1 MSACYTGPD
10 PYDNERGRMAIWG
23 WAKKASG
30 VDPVTGRETGGGINE
45 GRSFDD
51 VHDAINRHFY
61 NGLARPEWI
70 TEKLAGRKTPLKPFA
85 MASKLAEMNRRNIVA
100 HAQDL
105 TNTIQKQQKQRPI
118 GRALETAFD
127 FPRKLAVGG
136 HSLALTQT
144 HPGDLVFQPRNM
156 GAYWSNLLHTW
167 GKAFPLVSAKRS
179 AEMNVEV
186 NDYFNNKVKKTANYD
201 MALASKLDIGE
212 GAHGGNLIGQA
223 GTPTARAWKLIQV
236 ARYKMFSSEYN
247 LALKRNPALSEGDK
261 LELGKLLAQMANHA
275 TGSSGG
281 MPKEVSPALFG
292 PRLTASKISRLIGD
306 PIQTLRHSPWSPIF
320 DPTSSPA
327 QRVVANR
334 RMVRATQY
342 LTTLGVFLGANWG
355 FNKATGTKDEDNVN
369 LTDPTRADFLS
380 FKTGGLEWSV
390 PGMHTEL
397 KFLANVIAI
406 SAQQFWSQKE
416 INKKSRGQGQW
427 GELQKSA
434 GQWALNKLV
443 PGGQIAG
450 ELLLGHNWQGRP
462 LPEPWVDQTG
472 TKNALPYGAFPQ
484 LKGPFHYAD
493 AGLEYALEHAPIPF
507 TGPIRY
513 IYDQLRDRGSSAGDA
528 LSIIRSLG
536 QGAALTAG
544 GIAGF
549 HANPTFKSAT
559 EAKKQNFVANQLG
572 H

>member
-10 PYDNERGRMAIWG
+10 PYDNERGRMAIWA
-23 WAKKASG
+23 WAKKHSG
-30 VDPVTGRETGGGINE
+30 VDPKTGRETGGGIDE
-45 GRSFDD
+45 GRSWDD

-61 NGLARPEWI
+61 NGFAQPKWI

-105 TNTIQKQQKQRPI
+105 TAAIQKQQKQKPI

-127 FPRKLAVGG
+127 FPRKAAVGG
-136 HSLALTQT
+136 HSLAIPQT
-144 HPGDLVFQPRNM
+144 HTGDLVFQPRNM
-156 GAYWSNLLHTW
+156 GAHWASLFHTW
-167 GKAFPLVSAKRS
+167 GKAFPFVSAKRS

-212 GAHGGNLIGQA
+212 GAHGGNLIGKA
-223 GTPTARAWKLIQV
+223 GTPTARVWKLIQV
-236 ARYKMFSSEYN
+236 ERYKMFSSEYK
-247 LALKRNPALSEGDK
+247 LALKRNPALTEADK

-281 MPKEVSPALFG
+281 MPKEISPALFG
-292 PRLTASKISRLIGD
+292 PRLTASKISRMIGD

-327 QRVVANR
+327 QRIVANR

-342 LTTLGVFLGANWG
+342 LGTLTGFLAANWG
-355 FNKATGTKDEDNVN
+355 FNKATGVEDKDNVN

-380 FKTGGLEWSV
+380 FKTGGLEWSI

-397 KFLANVIAI
+397 KFLANVIFI
-406 SAQQFWSQKE
+406 GAQQFWSQKD

-450 ELLLGHNWQGRP
+450 EFLFGHNWQGRP

-472 TKNALPYGAFPQ
+472 TKNAPPYGAFPN
-484 LKGPFHYAD
+484 LKGPLHYAD
-493 AGLEYALEHAPIPF
+493 ASLEYALEHAPIPF

-513 IYDQLRDRGSSAGDA
+513 IYDQLRDKGASAQDS

-536 QGAALTAG
+536 QGAALSAA
-544 GIAGF
+544 GIAGV
-549 HANPTFKSAT
+549 HASPTFKSAA

>member
-1 MSACYTGPD
+1 
-10 PYDNERGRMAIWG
+10 MAIWA
-23 WAKKASG
+23 WAKKTSG
-30 VDPVTGRETGGGINE
+30 IDPATGRETGGGIDE
-45 GRSFDD
+45 GRSFED

-61 NGLARPEWI
+61 GGMVKDPQWI
-70 TEKLAGRKTPLKPFA
+70 TDKLAGRKTPLKPFA
-85 MASKLAEMNRRNIVA
+85 MAAKLAEMSRRNVT
-100 HAQDL
+100 AQAQKL
-105 TNTIQKQQKQRPI
+105 TDDILKQQKQRPI
-118 GRALETAFD
+118 GRFLDTAFD
-127 FPRKLAVGG
+127 FPRRVAVGK
-136 HSLALTQT
+136 HSLALAQT

-156 GAYWSNLLHTW
+156 GAYWANLFHTW
-167 GKAFPLVSAKRS
+167 NKAFPFVTAKR
-179 AEMNVEV
+179 AAADEVAV

-201 MALASKLDIGE
+201 MALVSKLDLGE
-212 GAHGGNLIGQA
+212 GAHGGNLMGA
-223 GTPTARAWKLIQV
+223 VKPGKEGLGTPTNRAWKLIQV
-236 ARYKMFSSEYN
+236 GRYKMFNSEYN
-247 LALKRNPALSEGDK
+247 LALKRNPKLTEADK

-281 MPKEVSPALFG
+281 MPKEISPALFG
-292 PRLTASKISRLIGD
+292 PRLTASKISRMIGD
-306 PIQTLRHSPWSPIF
+306 PIQTFKHSPWSPIF

-327 QRVVANR
+327 QRIVANR
-334 RMVRATQY
+334 RLVRATQY
-342 LTTLGVFLGANWG
+342 LGTLTAFLGANWG

-369 LTDPTRADFLS
+369 LFDPSKADFLS

-390 PGMHTEL
+390 PGIHTEL

-406 SAQQFWSQKE
+406 SAQQFWSQKD

-450 ELLLGHNWQGRP
+450 EVLLGHNWQGRP

-472 TKNALPYGAFPQ
+472 TKNAPPYGAFPK
-484 LKGPFHYAD
+484 LKGPLHYAD

-513 IYDQLRDRGSSAGDA
+513 IYDQLRNRGASAGDA

-536 QGAALTAG
+536 QGAALTGAG
-544 GIAGF
+544 ISGV
-549 HANPTFKSAT
+549 HANPTYQSAT
-559 EAKKQNFVANQLG
+559 ESKKHSGPRVLG
-572 H
+572 DPL